1 MPNKFALLGL
11 ALLSTSAL
19 YAIPVEN
26 RGLSDAVV
34 VVNNGTNPIAGN
46 SNWDLIQ
53 KNQQLENQIRELRG
67 KIEEQDYA
75 IEQLIKEVKNNYD
88 DLDQRLELLNQK
100 LEPDTEETENTEEQS
115 AEAPVA
121 DQTAQ

>member
-11 ALLSTSAL
+11 ALLSTSSL

-100 LEPDTEETENTEEQS
+100 LEPNTEETENTEEQP

>member
-11 ALLSTSAL
+11 ALLSTSSL

-100 LEPDTEETENTEEQS
+100 LEPDTEETENTEEQP
-115 AEAPVA
+115 AEAPAA

>member
-11 ALLSTSAL
+11 ALLSTSSL

-100 LEPDTEETENTEEQS
+100 LEPDTEETENTEEQ
-115 AEAPVA
+115 PVA

>member
-11 ALLSTSAL
+11 ALLSTSSL

-100 LEPDTEETENTEEQS
+100 LEPDTEETENTEEQP